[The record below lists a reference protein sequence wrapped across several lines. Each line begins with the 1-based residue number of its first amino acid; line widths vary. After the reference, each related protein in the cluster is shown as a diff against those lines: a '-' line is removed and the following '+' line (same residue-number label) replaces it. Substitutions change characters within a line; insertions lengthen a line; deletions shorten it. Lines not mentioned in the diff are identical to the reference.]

1 MNLLKMTNNHLN
13 NNIKSLEKGNQ
24 MLNKI
29 LINQNENINKL
40 KNRLKNIEFEK
51 GKLIQLIHLKENQI
65 SQIKNQI
72 LIVSNKITSINK
84 IENSEFMNI
93 DNLNDIIMLKKEK
106 EKNFKLFNEL
116 KNKEKQLIEE
126 LKIINNNCNRS
137 NYSTIQSKNN
147 DYNILYTNNDELL
160 KLNELNLNLSHSFEQ
175 MKVQFEQSINEKNNL
190 VMRLE
195 KSNKEKNNM
204 LTLLNNKNELFNL
217 KLTNQSSLSNRL
229 ISEGKNNQI
238 SKLNLVN
245 IIKKYNNLR
254 YENKDLETKIMKQEE
269 KINEL
274 NNDLNKYSTISKK
287 KDAEIFNN
295 QTYINQL
302 KETVIDLNLEYKN
315 LKQQDNINSN
325 KDIEY
330 LRNQLNHL
338 KSLKNRKSL
347 SKINNL
353 DNLNFSFHK
362 KKNNQK
368 IFNLQGK
375 NKLKK
380 IHINQSTKNMFPEK
394 LNKNFNLNRK
404 IIIKNQSQINK
415 KSNLNSIQK
424 SLYSKINNKKLYD
437 LNIKNNIF
445 NSIDTLEEKR
455 EKKQI
460 EELKTMMNDL
470 IKDVC

>member
-1 MNLLKMTNNHLN
+1 
-13 NNIKSLEKGNQ
+13 
-24 MLNKI
+24 
-29 LINQNENINKL
+29 
-40 KNRLKNIEFEK
+40 
-51 GKLIQLIHLKENQI
+51 
-65 SQIKNQI
+65 
-72 LIVSNKITSINK
+72 
-84 IENSEFMNI
+84 
-93 DNLNDIIMLKKEK
+93 
-106 EKNFKLFNEL
+106 
-116 KNKEKQLIEE
+116 
-126 LKIINNNCNRS
+126 
-137 NYSTIQSKNN
+137 
-147 DYNILYTNNDELL
+147 
-160 KLNELNLNLSHSFEQ
+160 

>member
-1 MNLLKMTNNHLN
+1 MTNNHLN

-190 VMRLE
+190 EMRLE

-217 KLTNQSSLSNRL
+217 KITNQSSLSNRL

-362 KKNNQK
+362 KKIIRKYLIYKVK
-368 IFNLQGK
+368 I
-375 NKLKK
+375 
-380 IHINQSTKNMFPEK
+380 S
-394 LNKNFNLNRK
+394 
-404 IIIKNQSQINK
+404 
-415 KSNLNSIQK
+415 
-424 SLYSKINNKKLYD
+424 
-437 LNIKNNIF
+437 
-445 NSIDTLEEKR
+445 
-455 EKKQI
+455 
-460 EELKTMMNDL
+460 
-470 IKDVC
+470 